1 MTSELNEIIKM
12 IDALMAGEFERC
24 SSADLNRPLVGT
36 DTEVLEKVSN
46 SFLCLITK
54 MNDFIFRTNYFQY
67 LWGCYG
73 EKIGHS

>member
-1 MTSELNEIIKM
+1 M

-36 DTEVLEKVSN
+36 DTEVLEKVTPVGLSVN
-46 SFLCLITK
+46 CLILLK
-54 MNDFIFRTNYFQY
+54 ILIHFFIRTNYFQY
-67 LWGCYG
+67 LWECCD